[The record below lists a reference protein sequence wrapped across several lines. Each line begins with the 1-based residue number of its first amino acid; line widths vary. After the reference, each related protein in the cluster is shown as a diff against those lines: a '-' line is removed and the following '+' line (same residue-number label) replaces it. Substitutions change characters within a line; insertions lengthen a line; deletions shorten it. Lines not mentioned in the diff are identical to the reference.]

1 MVDDVTYLPFTRRS
15 VMPRY
20 HHRCSD
26 DLSQLTRF
34 WLIIRVW
41 MVVVAAV
48 YRVVPSCL
56 CYWGVDLLLPADL
69 RCSCVGRKPARL
81 TSRPARQCAV
91 ARRST

>member
-1 MVDDVTYLPFTRRS
+1 
-15 VMPRY
+15 MPWY

-48 YRVVPSCL
+48 
-56 CYWGVDLLLPADL
+56 LP
-69 RCSCVGRKPARL
+69 CTG
-81 TSRPARQCAV
+81 
-91 ARRST
+91 